1 MYLVL
6 QISMAS
12 EERQTRVRTK
22 VDYKA
27 LHLGSDE
34 DNEEDIS
41 PEYENDGGLSGGL
54 VPKKKPRLDPAPSG
68 IEIEID
74 EALGPKLDCD
84 TSGIILFNYHDH
96 TKCVYYLFSFK

>member
-1 MYLVL
+1 
-6 QISMAS
+6 MAT

-27 LHLGSDE
+27 LHLGSDNDE
-34 DNEEDIS
+34 GSDEDIFMES
-41 PEYENDGGLSGGL
+41 QNEGVQIGGL

-84 TSGIILFNYHDH
+84 TTGIKA
-96 TKCVYYLFSFK
+96 TYLMY

>member
-1 MYLVL
+1 
-6 QISMAS
+6 MAS

-27 LHLGSDE
+27 LHLGSDNDE

-41 PEYENDGGLSGGL
+41 PEYENEGGPSGGL

-84 TSGIILFNYHDH
+84 ASGIFIQL
-96 TKCVYYLFSFK
+96 YLRRVS